1 MVQFLFVVRMQVTPP
16 GRDKYCLYCL
26 YTACQRQKSVLFE
39 FYHCLDINIWKI
51 NHLSLL
57 TSTSWYHKI
66 YFNKLQKTE
75 ALSFN
80 ISGWTWVWGMGII
93 VFTLKTSPASSI
105 LNRLFIRT
113 AQFGTVH
120 ATLVDDESQL
130 SSRCLGPDMSY
141 VKNAIIHQTNTRNY
155 DQ

>member
-1 MVQFLFVVRMQVTPP
+1 M
-16 GRDKYCLYCL
+16 
-26 YTACQRQKSVLFE
+26 
-39 FYHCLDINIWKI
+39 
-51 NHLSLL
+51 
-57 TSTSWYHKI
+57 
-66 YFNKLQKTE
+66 TE

-141 VKNAIIHQTNTRNY
+141 VNNAIIH
-155 DQ
+155 